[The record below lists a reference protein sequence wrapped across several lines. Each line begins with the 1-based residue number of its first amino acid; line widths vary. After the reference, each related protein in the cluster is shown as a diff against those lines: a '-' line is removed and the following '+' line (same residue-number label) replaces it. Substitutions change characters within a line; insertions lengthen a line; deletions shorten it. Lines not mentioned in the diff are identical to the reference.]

1 MLGDVCV
8 LCVQLMQQN
17 LPANIANTPLALPRT
32 ETAANAATTG
42 QGWELFYLVYL
53 TEAKLRR
60 IEVILFIVD
69 LLCMEILLLTKSVV
83 EFLKCAP

>member
-1 MLGDVCV
+1 LLGDVCV

-42 QGWELFYLVYL
+42 QG
-53 TEAKLRR
+53 
-60 IEVILFIVD
+60 
-69 LLCMEILLLTKSVV
+69 
-83 EFLKCAP
+83 